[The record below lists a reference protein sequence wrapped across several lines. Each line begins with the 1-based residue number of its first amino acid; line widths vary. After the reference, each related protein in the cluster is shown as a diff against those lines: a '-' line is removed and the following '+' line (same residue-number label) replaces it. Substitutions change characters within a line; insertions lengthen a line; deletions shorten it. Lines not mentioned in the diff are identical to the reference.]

1 MAARLSDRES
11 HEQLAVV
18 AVLNQRSTSWRCNC
32 KVRRSVRFCPSAAS
46 VIPTTLVYRSD
57 QKCLRISSF
66 ADASFGQLM
75 GSSHSQVPTFI
86 GSLHVEML
94 RIAGTA
100 KRRTARTQ
108 KCLGFG
114 ISCLI
119 LCCCLNSRDS
129 YSDFVVAANNLV
141 GKSRCVDVDTKKWLT
156 NRRAEESPTVERKSF
171 WRRARDWLT
180 DAENRKRFASMG
192 TAGVLSYG
200 VVSNVNY
207 IPLFSYA
214 WYLVAVRS
222 KRSPLDQWPAFLST
236 YATLYIFNNVLR
248 PVKLV
253 VIGFVTPRIERSF
266 TWMMN
271 KFGIGR
277 KRAVLF
283 VYIMLNSLAVLL
295 MAVSVLAASCLAGVS
310 IWWGPAL
317 VEAQI
322 RRLFFFSRLKKQIDT
337 KMQSCGS
344 SRMCGIR
351 LSARSA

>member
-1 MAARLSDRES
+1 M
-11 HEQLAVV
+11 
-18 AVLNQRSTSWRCNC
+18 
-32 KVRRSVRFCPSAAS
+32 
-46 VIPTTLVYRSD
+46 
-57 QKCLRISSF
+57 
-66 ADASFGQLM
+66 FG
-75 GSSHSQVPTFI
+75 G
-86 GSLHVEML
+86 LHVEM
-94 RIAGTA
+94 RIAGTG
-100 KRRTARTQ
+100 KRRRGGTQ

-114 ISCLI
+114 ISYLI

-129 YSDFVVAANNLV
+129 HSDFVVAANNLV
-141 GKSRCVDVDTKKWLT
+141 GNSRCVGVDTKKWLT

-180 DAENRKRFASMG
+180 DAENRRRFASMG

-222 KRSPLDQWPAFLST
+222 KRSPLDQWPSFLST

-277 KRAVLF
+277 KRAVLL
-283 VYIMLNSLAVLL
+283 VYITLNSLAVLL

-310 IWWGPAL
+310 IW
-317 VEAQI
+317 
-322 RRLFFFSRLKKQIDT
+322 
-337 KMQSCGS
+337 
-344 SRMCGIR
+344 
-351 LSARSA
+351 